1 MKVRIHTHTQ
11 PHTLVNLPVDQRW
24 SSGTGSAGSRT
35 TGNAEAEQ
43 GDILGGAA
51 EGRGGRSQPD
61 NTSQEV

>member
-1 MKVRIHTHTQ
+1 MKVRIHTHT
-11 PHTLVNLPVDQRW
+11 VINLPVDQHW
-24 SSGTGSAGSRT
+24 NSGTGSAGSRT

-43 GDILGGAA
+43 GDILGRAA

>member
-1 MKVRIHTHTQ
+1 MKVRIHTHT
-11 PHTLVNLPVDQRW
+11 HTHINLPVDQHW
-24 SSGTGSAGSRT
+24 NSGTGSAGSRT

-51 EGRGGRSQPD
+51 EGHGGRSQPD